1 MYGIDCFNREFVVI
15 KYIINKDS
23 KNYKVGMQTFF
34 RRYTVGDLWMGCGPI
49 NKELI
54 WTSGGMRS
62 EDFILLNDILNGKQV
77 IINENIRSPIDTG
90 SKVDLYD
97 EKKWKAAEII
107 QRNWRICRYNPKYK
121 MCEKVQ
127 SNNLK
132 SILDENLN

>member
-1 MYGIDCFNREFVVI
+1 
-15 KYIINKDS
+15 
-23 KNYKVGMQTFF
+23 
-34 RRYTVGDLWMGCGPI
+34 
-49 NKELI
+49 
-54 WTSGGMRS
+54 MRS

-107 QRNWRICRYNPKYK
+107 QKNWRICRYNPKYK

-132 SILDENLN
+132 SNLDLYEKVKFLDFKFIDSF